1 MDELKLMFEDGD
13 LIAAEIVAAPL
24 EPGPAQRW
32 CCPFRRRNGT
42 RIALKLNRKQQDRN
56 QVRIFNSLDGAF
68 SACHAVGFRFMTVS
82 EL

>member
-1 MDELKLMFEDGD
+1 MLKARTHLQHPVRQNPNTQRWDGIIRMDELKLMFEDGD

-42 RIALKLNRKQQDRN
+42 RIALKLNRKQQGRD
-56 QVRIFNSLDGAF
+56 
-68 SACHAVGFRFMTVS
+68 
-82 EL
+82 

>member
-1 MDELKLMFEDGD
+1 MNKLKLLFEAGD
-13 LIAAEIVAAPL
+13 LTAVEIVAAPL
-24 EPGPAQRW
+24 EPVPAQRW
-32 CCPFRRRNGT
+32 CCQFRRRNGT
-42 RIALKLNRKQQDRN
+42 RIALELNRKQQDRN